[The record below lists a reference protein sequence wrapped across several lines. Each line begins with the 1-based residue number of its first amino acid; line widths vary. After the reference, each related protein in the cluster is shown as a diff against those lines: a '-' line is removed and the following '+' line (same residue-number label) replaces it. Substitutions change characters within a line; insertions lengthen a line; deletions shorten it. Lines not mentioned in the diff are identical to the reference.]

1 MTDYG
6 RAYKSTFRVY
16 RVNERT
22 WHDGE
27 ELHGVTSG
35 SISVT
40 RDAGGDTI
48 ESGSMTVTGGFE
60 SGYYRIVMDTDQD
73 GEQGREEIA
82 TLLFERSSVVRDKST
97 DTVSVEGQSV
107 LYPASVERVVS
118 GEYAPDGADGAQYA
132 ARLLRRCVKAPVT
145 VHGGFKLGRNVVHGF
160 GDTVLEA
167 VYDVLDAGGFVI
179 QIHGDGGV
187 HLLSSP
193 VDPKAVIDEDNTRM
207 IVPGIKHGY
216 ATLSVPN
223 RYIADDELERAVVV
237 NDDPESP
244 VSVTQRG
251 YYHDKLDTSPCPVDG
266 ETLER
271 YARRRLEELST
282 VYDSREYTRE
292 WIPNLYPCDIVKA
305 SVPAL
310 GLDGNL
316 RVTSQS
322 ITCDHGVTVSEKACK
337 EVKLWR

>member
-1 MTDYG
+1 MIDYG
-6 RAYKSTFRVY
+6 RAYMSTFRVY
-16 RVNERT
+16 RVDERT

-60 SGYYRIVMDTDQD
+60 SGYYRIVMDVDQD
-73 GEQGREEIA
+73 GEIAREEIA
-82 TLLFERSSVVRDKST
+82 TLLFERSSVVRDRST

-132 ARLLRRCVKAPVT
+132 ARLLRRCVKAPVS
-145 VHGGFKLGRNVVHGF
+145 VHGSFRLGRNVVHAF

-167 VYDVLDAGGFVI
+167 VYAVLDAGGFII
-179 QIHGDGGV
+179 QVHGDGGV
-187 HLLSSP
+187 HVLP
-193 VDPKAVIDEDNTRM
+193 RPTEPKAEVDGTNTRLVM
-207 IVPGIKHGY
+207 PGVKHGY
-216 ATLSVPN
+216 AVLKVPN
-223 RYIADDELERAVVV
+223 RYIADDDYERAVVV
-237 NDDPESP
+237 NDDPESD
-244 VSVTQRG
+244 VSTVARG
-251 YYHDKLDTSPCPVDG
+251 YYHDQLDTSPCPVDG

-271 YARRRLEELST
+271 YARRRLRELST
-282 VYDSREYTRE
+282 VYDTREYQRE
-292 WIPNLYPCDIVKA
+292 WVPGLLPGDIVKA
-305 SVPAL
+305 SVPEL

-322 ITCDHGVTVSEKACK
+322 IRCGHGAVVSEKATK
-337 EVKLWR
+337 EVRLWR